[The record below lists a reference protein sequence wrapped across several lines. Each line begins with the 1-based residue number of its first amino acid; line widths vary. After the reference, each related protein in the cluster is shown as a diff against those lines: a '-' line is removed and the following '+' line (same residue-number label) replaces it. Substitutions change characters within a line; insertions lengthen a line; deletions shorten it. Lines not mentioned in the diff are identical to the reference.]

1 MPDNR
6 SRHKAA
12 IREVAAALGPLNK
25 EVIFV
30 GGAVLSLYINDPAA
44 EDVRITKDIDI
55 SLSVVSYA
63 KLEKFREELVQKG
76 FKQSTDLKVMCRFKY
91 KNILVDVMNTKEI
104 VWAPAN
110 RWFSS
115 GFAERET
122 VDIEG
127 LDIHILPLA
136 YYLASKFEAFNDRGI
151 VEPRLSH
158 DFEDIVYLFDN
169 RTDIEEQLIKAPGD
183 VKPFLI
189 KQIKEI
195 MIDGTMKE
203 AIYGNLVYSMRDERY
218 DRIIKICTTVLD
230 KDK

>member
-1 MPDNR
+1 MLDNI
-6 SRHKAA
+6 SRHRAA
-12 IREVAAALGPLNK
+12 IREVAVALGPLNK
-25 EVIFV
+25 KVIFV

-44 EDVRITKDIDI
+44 EDVRSTKDIDI
-55 SLSVVSYA
+55 SLSVA
-63 KLEKFREELVQKG
+63 GFAELERFRKELVQKG
-76 FKQSTDLKVMCRFKY
+76 FKQSADLEIICRFRY

-104 VWAPAN
+104 LWAPTN

-115 GFAERET
+115 GFFKRET

-127 LDIHILPLA
+127 IDIHILPLA
-136 YYLASKFEAFNDRGI
+136 YYLASKFEAFNDRG
-151 VEPRLSH
+151 VLDPRCSH

-169 RTDIEEQLIKAPGD
+169 RTDIEEQLIKASVD

-189 KQIKEI
+189 KQIREI

-203 AIYGNLVYSMRDERY
+203 AIYGNLVYSMRKERY
-218 DRIIKICTTVLD
+218 DRIIKICTAVLD

>member
-169 RTDIEEQLIKAPGD
+169 RTDIE
-183 VKPFLI
+183 
-189 KQIKEI
+189 
-195 MIDGTMKE
+195 
-203 AIYGNLVYSMRDERY
+203 
-218 DRIIKICTTVLD
+218 
-230 KDK
+230 